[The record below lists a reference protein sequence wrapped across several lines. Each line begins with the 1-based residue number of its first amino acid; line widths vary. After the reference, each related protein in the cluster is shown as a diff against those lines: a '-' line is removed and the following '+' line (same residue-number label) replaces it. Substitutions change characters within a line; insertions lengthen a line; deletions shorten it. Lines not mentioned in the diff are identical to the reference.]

1 MLCFFIFSVNEAKK
15 FILIARMNYD
25 LSKCW
30 RLWTVARQI
39 QTDYKASVRQN
50 IMPPSTVVG
59 LIFFFPVQTEP
70 GPIDIVWNVCNVTVQ
85 PEELNFYTQLYKYN
99 LADVVKDYLLL
110 QFCETSFWWNVFCQ
124 KSTSSENQIKRQ
136 RRAIQ
141 ENRSAALVFVV
152 LTPPLVFPPMKW
164 RCSVTK
170 RCGIYSLPSRRAKLT
185 SFRFIIQGNPS
196 EPSFSVKRELYDKNI
211 QKFNFLM
218 KPPVV
223 GLVELHAI
231 PVFMIQ
237 SISFFFIGNN
247 YKATR

>member
-50 IMPPSTVVG
+50 IMPPVVG

-110 QFCETSFWWNVFCQ
+110 QFCETSVWWNVFCQ

-141 ENRSAALVFVV
+141 ENRSAALTQSGFCS
-152 LTPPLVFPPMKW
+152 THPATCFPADEMA
-164 RCSVTK
+164 V
-170 RCGIYSLPSRRAKLT
+170 
-185 SFRFIIQGNPS
+185 
-196 EPSFSVKRELYDKNI
+196 
-211 QKFNFLM
+211 
-218 KPPVV
+218 
-223 GLVELHAI
+223 
-231 PVFMIQ
+231 
-237 SISFFFIGNN
+237 
-247 YKATR
+247 